1 MLGLLL
7 FLPSELSLQTTHL
20 RSHFRLRTSEVTSD
34 YQGDAFAVPS
44 VAGSSALG
52 VPSVDAL
59 ESSVAGSSAL
69 GVPSVDAFGALTSG
83 VPSVE
88 ASVTSDSGNAL
99 VTSVAPLKVT
109 RDAAVAVPVP
119 SVATAPVPIL
129 SKGCKSLVAYAVR
142 IKKEHSLGMR
152 LRHLRLLKLRATLV
166 RANNTGGIHY
176 GNEERLI
183 PESLDLTLQTSNLAF
198 KE

>member
-34 YQGDAFAVPS
+34 YQGDAFAVP
-44 VAGSSALG
+44 
-52 VPSVDAL
+52 
-59 ESSVAGSSAL
+59 SVAGSSAL